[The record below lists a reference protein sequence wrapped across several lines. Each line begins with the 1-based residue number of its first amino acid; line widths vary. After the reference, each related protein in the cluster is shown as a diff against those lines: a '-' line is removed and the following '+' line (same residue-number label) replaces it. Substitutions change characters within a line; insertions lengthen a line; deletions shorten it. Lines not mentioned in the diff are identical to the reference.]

1 RSGQEAYMSIWNVDV
16 EPLKKTPA
24 FRQLALGTW
33 DAPRNPEIYGILEVD
48 LTKAQEWAAANAV
61 DGVKITP
68 LHMVSKALG
77 MAMERYPD
85 LNGYVRFGRIYLRKS
100 VDIFFQVMT
109 PGENGRTDLTGVRIA
124 QINRKSVHEIATEM
138 ATHVKRAREKKDLDV
153 QKTASMMKLFPS
165 FIVRWLLN
173 LVAFISYTLNIRFPG
188 IPKDPFGGAMVSN
201 IGALGLDT
209 AFAPL
214 VPYSRTPVVILLGQA
229 KPRAV
234 VVDGTVQVRNVIRLN
249 STIDHRFCD
258 GALLAKM
265 VKVVHDAF
273 ENPDEYFGRP
283 TASAA
288 KPSAES
294 DSNVADAA

>member
-1 RSGQEAYMSIWNVDV
+1 MSLWNVDV
-16 EPLKKTPA
+16 EPLKRTPP
-24 FRQLALGTW
+24 FRKLALGTW

-48 LTKAQEWAAANAV
+48 LTKAQEWAKANAE

-77 MAMERYPD
+77 IAMERYPD

-109 PGENGRTDLTGVRIA
+109 PGQNGRTDLTGVRIA
-124 QINRKSVHEIATEM
+124 DVNKKSVHDIAREM
-138 ATHVKRAREKKDLDV
+138 SQHVQRAREKKDLDV
-153 QKTASMMKLFPS
+153 QKTAKMMDLFPS
-165 FIVRWLLN
+165 LIVRWLLKI
-173 LVAFISYTLNIRFPG
+173 VAFISYTLNIRFPG
-188 IPKDPFGGAMVSN
+188 IPKDPFGGAMISN

-214 VPYSRTPVVILLGQA
+214 VPYSRTPMVILLGQA
-229 KPRAV
+229 KPRPV
-234 VVDGTVQVRNVIRLN
+234 VVGDAIEVRNVIRLN

-265 VKVVHDAF
+265 VKVFNEAF
-273 ENPDEYFGRP
+273 DNPEEYFGAGAP
-283 TASAA
+283 KSA
-288 KPSAES
+288 KQ
-294 DSNVADAA
+294 DVADAA